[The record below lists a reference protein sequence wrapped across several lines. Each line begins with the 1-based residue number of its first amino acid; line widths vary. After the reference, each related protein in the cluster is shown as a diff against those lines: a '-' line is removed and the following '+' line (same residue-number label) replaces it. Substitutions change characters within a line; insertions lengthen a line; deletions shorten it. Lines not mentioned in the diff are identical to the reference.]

1 VVGRP
6 HGYDPASVETLRQ
19 VVAARTEAAGIPV
32 LANVE
37 RGRTDPML
45 TLPLGADAEVDA
57 GARTFRLLEPAT
69 AER

>member
-1 VVGRP
+1 
-6 HGYDPASVETLRQ
+6 
-19 VVAARTEAAGIPV
+19 V